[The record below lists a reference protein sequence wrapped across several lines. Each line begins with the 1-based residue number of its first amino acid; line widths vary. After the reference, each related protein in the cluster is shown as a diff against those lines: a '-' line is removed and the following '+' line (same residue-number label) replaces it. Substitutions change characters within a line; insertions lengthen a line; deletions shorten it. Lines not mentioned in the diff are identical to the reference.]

1 MDYEGTLEV
10 TFLLAAL
17 IISLVSPTDS
27 NETINFELFLSVEN
41 LTKDG
46 TVFDSSAARNAPFGP
61 FVHGRG
67 QIIQVFICNPIFMSY
82 VHVVD
87 IFHNHLILPVPVTTI
102 YYQPLAL
109 ASIISTTTRYNYVN
123 CHTLSIQYA

>member
-46 TVFDSSAARNAPFGP
+46 TVLAMLRSSASQEENQAILQFASTLPDALPPNA
-61 FVHGRG
+61 
-67 QIIQVFICNPIFMSY
+67 S
-82 VHVVD
+82 D
-87 IFHNHLILPVPVTTI
+87 
-102 YYQPLAL
+102 
-109 ASIISTTTRYNYVN
+109 
-123 CHTLSIQYA
+123 

>member
-67 QIIQVFICNPIFMSY
+67 QIIQVFICNPFFMSF
-82 VHVVD
+82 VH
-87 IFHNHLILPVPVTTI
+87 FLE
-102 YYQPLAL
+102 
-109 ASIISTTTRYNYVN
+109 
-123 CHTLSIQYA
+123 LSITT